1 MATITADHAK
11 ADFDALLRRAAA
23 GEEIVITENGT
34 PVARMIPAEQSSPA
48 AAEARRELQVGRI
61 AEQLRELRKGNRL
74 GTDWTIRKL
83 IEEGR
88 E

>member
-34 PVARMIPAEQSSPA
+34 PVARMIPAERA
-48 AAEARRELQVGRI
+48 ADPSETRSRGAMTLEE
-61 AEQLRELRKGNRL
+61 LREFRKRITL
-74 GTDWTIRKL
+74 GPGLTIKQL

-88 E
+88 R